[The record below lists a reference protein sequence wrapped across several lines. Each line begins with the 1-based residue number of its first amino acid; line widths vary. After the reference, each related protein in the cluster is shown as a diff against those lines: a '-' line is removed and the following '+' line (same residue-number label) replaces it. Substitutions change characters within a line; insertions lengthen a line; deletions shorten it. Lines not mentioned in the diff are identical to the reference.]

1 MPSFQTLRTYN
12 AHPSASVTALSVS
25 PLLPSQP
32 FVPSADRAD
41 TPSRQTASPAGQ
53 TASPRTPR
61 QAQVPAIPSNQ
72 IYIASASIDGNVCV
86 QSLTD
91 SKDVTLRNFGR
102 PVQAVALSPDYK
114 SDRSYLSG
122 GLAGELIHTTGGQIG
137 VKSNANTSS
146 ASQAA
151 AGWLGAIGLGGHG
164 GKDTVLHSG
173 EGTISGIKWSLS
185 GKFVAWSNEY
195 GIRIMRTDLHL
206 DSADSDL
213 AWKRVGFVERPNRR
227 AWQEMAGVWKARM
240 EWVDDQSLESDEDD
254 AMSMN
259 GGKSETTLPHQRL
272 AQPSQGAKRRRVEK
286 LVIGWGDTAW
296 IVRVY
301 PGGTGTGKNVGEK
314 SVGSAEI
321 VYRYDAVSCAILT
334 SAN

>member
-1 MPSFQTLRTYN
+1 
-12 AHPSASVTALSVS
+12 VS
-25 PLLPSQP
+25 
-32 FVPSADRAD
+32 
-41 TPSRQTASPAGQ
+41 
-53 TASPRTPR
+53 
-61 QAQVPAIPSNQ
+61 
-72 IYIASASIDGNVCV
+72 
-86 QSLTD
+86 SLVD
-91 SKDVTLRNFGR
+91 PKDVTLRNFGR

-114 SDRSYLSG
+114 SDRAYLSG
-122 GLAGELIHTTGGQIG
+122 GLAGELILTTGAPLG
-137 VKSNANTSS
+137 VQSNANTSS
-146 ASQAA
+146 ASQATQ
-151 AGWLGAIGLGGHG
+151 GWLGAIGLGGHG

-206 DSADSDL
+206 DSADADL

-227 AWQEMAGVWKARM
+227 IWQEMAGLWKARM

-254 AMSMN
+254 TSSAN
-259 GGKSETTLPHQRL
+259 GGHKADSTLPQQRL
-272 AQPSQGAKRRRVEK
+272 PPTPRGPRRKQVEK
-286 LVIGWGDTAW
+286 LVIGWGDMAW

-321 VYRYDAVSCAILT
+321 VYRYVATIRILFAVLT
-334 SAN
+334 

>member
-1 MPSFQTLRTYN
+1 
-12 AHPSASVTALSVS
+12 
-25 PLLPSQP
+25 
-32 FVPSADRAD
+32 VPS
-41 TPSRQTASPAGQ
+41 
-53 TASPRTPR
+53 
-61 QAQVPAIPSNQ
+61 IPSNQ
-72 IYIASASIDGNVCV
+72 IYIGSASIDGHVCV
-86 QSLTD
+86 SSLID
-91 SKDVTLRNFGR
+91 PKDVTLRNFGR

-114 SDRSYLSG
+114 SDRAYLSG
-122 GLAGELIHTTGGQIG
+122 GLAGELIHTSGAPLG
-137 VKSNANTSS
+137 VQSNANTSS
-146 ASQAA
+146 ASQTTQ
-151 AGWLGAIGLGGHG
+151 GWLGAIGLGGHG

-227 AWQEMAGVWKARM
+227 VWQDMAGLWKARM

-254 AMSMN
+254 AMALN
-259 GGKSETTLPHQRL
+259 GGHGSSKSETTLPHQRL
-272 AQPSQGAKRRRVEK
+272 PQASPAVKKRKVEK

-301 PGGTGTGKNVGEK
+301 PGGPGSGKTVGEK

-321 VYRYDAVSCAILT
+321 VYRYVLVPYLPLFLLIEP
-334 SAN
+334 